1 MQKPL
6 HYSPDIKKYLS
17 EDESDKF
24 KLSSPNS
31 DGDNDDQSDDFQA
44 IEIIGSAKTQSP
56 LRKSRQEKTYFTDF
70 SFKKIIGRGAFGK
83 VALVEKKNS
92 GKLYAMKIISKDVV
106 NQNNQIAYIK
116 QEKQIMQNVN
126 CPFIVQLHYAF

>member
-1 MQKPL
+1 MCVWLSNPPF
-6 HYSPDIKKYLS
+6 SPIRVH
-17 EDESDKF
+17 
-24 KLSSPNS
+24 P
-31 DGDNDDQSDDFQA
+31 G
-44 IEIIGSAKTQSP
+44 
-56 LRKSRQEKTYFTDF
+56 
-70 SFKKIIGRGAFGK
+70 KIIGRGAFGK